1 MGQQPPNLLGKQPLA
16 PDFAPGEING
26 AFYGLDEEL
35 ANAPYRAALTAGVA
49 VNILAAPFAGIT
61 GQEAQDRWFAA
72 MVDEPLRTLEQ
83 LDQRSAINGTG
94 ARVIGE
100 LGRIALLAPLG
111 PAGLGTVE
119 TATRF
124 GRAARAGKDDPL
136 ALGAAAGA
144 TLAVGFALPF
154 ALPVRAG
161 WGPAL
166 LQRMGYGIGANVALG
181 VGQRGAEAALGEDVD
196 PLDGLAL
203 TLDAAL
209 GAFFGGAAH
218 IHGKLTAEST
228 DAAMVMVEQAS
239 AQRVVPPGEAPQP
252 HLDHLA
258 AKQRAALAGQ
268 DLPDPPVP
276 AAAAK
281 LVDDQATAAETSLR
295 ASEPALARL
304 EEPGA
309 GQPEPL
315 PKVEPAP
322 SQAAKADVAPQQAE
336 IGQHARLAPEQRG
349 VLSGLYTAAARA
361 RPEYERA
368 MTELAAAVGGR
379 LKMGPLKG
387 VARSVEKI
395 LDEEGGDFSKLR
407 DLVRGTIEVDSI
419 DDLMRAVAAIQGL
432 ELVGPP
438 LRNFYAPGAKLWPT
452 RYRDVKANVRIAG
465 HDTEIQVNLPE
476 MLAAKEGAAHPLYER
491 QRTLEGEGKTRA
503 LTDAERAEIAD
514 LVKRQAAIYD
524 EAFATIE
531 RKAASSIGEPLR
543 MAEVAGNQRGAG
555 PSKASAVAPSGD
567 TATGTP
573 STSPKIVPGGKDL
586 GTGIDSTSTQNYD
599 ITGWKPASA
608 DGEAV
613 ALDLPAL
620 QQTAAQLDAL
630 GLTVEGRKAS
640 EVLAE
645 AVKSPGAVDEVLDAV
660 TTCAM
665 NYGH

>member
-281 LVDDQATAAETSLR
+281 VVDDQAQ
-295 ASEPALARL
+295 ASEAALRGSEPSLAAL
-304 EEPGA
+304 ERPGT
-309 GQPEPL
+309 GEPL
-315 PKVEPAP
+315 AMPAVEPVKP
-322 SQAAKADVAPQQAE
+322 QAAVEAP
-336 IGQHARLAPEQRG
+336 
-349 VLSGLYTAAARA
+349 
-361 RPEYERA
+361 
-368 MTELAAAVGGR
+368 
-379 LKMGPLKG
+379 
-387 VARSVEKI
+387 
-395 LDEEGGDFSKLR
+395 
-407 DLVRGTIEVDSI
+407 
-419 DDLMRAVAAIQGL
+419 
-432 ELVGPP
+432 
-438 LRNFYAPGAKLWPT
+438 
-452 RYRDVKANVRIAG
+452 AG
-465 HDTEIQVNLPE
+465 
-476 MLAAKEGAAHPLYER
+476 KEGAAEP
-491 QRTLEGEGKTRA
+491 
-503 LTDAERAEIAD
+503 AD
-514 LVKRQAAIYD
+514 VW
-524 EAFATIE
+524 
-531 RKAASSIGEPLR
+531 EP
-543 MAEVAGNQRGAG
+543 VN
-555 PSKASAVAPSGD
+555 
-567 TATGTP
+567 
-573 STSPKIVPGGKDL
+573 
-586 GTGIDSTSTQNYD
+586 
-599 ITGWKPASA
+599 A
-608 DGEAV
+608 DGERV
-613 ALDLPAL
+613 AIDLPAV
-620 QQTAAQLDAL
+620 QQMAAQMDAL
-630 GLTVEGRKAS
+630 GATINGRKAS